1 MTGDDRAEARAVDP
15 EDPDWAGLDDAI
27 AGCLLRDVPAFDRR
41 IQGLRRRR
49 RQGRPWDRGLAAL
62 RADMARSSAAVARRR
77 AALPPLRYPED
88 LPVSAARAELVAAI
102 RAHPVVV
109 VCGDTGSGKSTQL
122 PKLCL
127 EAGLGVRGLV
137 GHTQPRRIAARSLAL
152 RIAEEL
158 DTRVG
163 EGVGFK
169 VRFHD
174 RVGADGHI
182 KLMTDGILL
191 AETQGDPDLLQYEA
205 LILDEAHERSL
216 NIDFLLGY
224 LKGLLARR
232 RDLKVIITSATIDP
246 DRLSRHFDDAPVVQV
261 EGRSHPVEVRYRPL
275 GRSDGEDEGRDY
287 TQGVVE
293 AVDELSREGPGDVL
307 VFLPGERQIRDAEE
321 ALRKHHP
328 AGVEI
333 LPLYARLSVAEQA
346 RVFAIGRKRRIV
358 LATNVAETSLTVPG
372 IRYVVDEGRARVS
385 RYSHR
390 SKVQR
395 LPVEA
400 VSRAS
405 ADQRKGRCGR
415 LGPGICI
422 RLYDAADYE
431 ARREHTEP
439 EIQRTNLAAVI
450 LQMAALGLGRVE
462 DFPFVDPPDGRYIR
476 DGYRLLEQLQAMDRA
491 KGLTALGRRL
501 ARLPLDP
508 KLGRMIL
515 AAQEGGGLRELLIIT
530 SALSVQDPRERPRD
544 KRAAADA
551 LHRESADPRSE
562 FLSYVGLWDFYHEQA
577 RHLSR
582 NKLRAL
588 CRERYLNAS
597 RMREWH
603 DVHQQVLGLL
613 HDQGV
618 QVEAAEADYETVHRA
633 VLTGLLGNIG
643 FKERDERYQ
652 GARNTTF
659 QIHPGTLLGK
669 RRPKWVVAGELVETN
684 RIYARVVAQVEPPWI
699 EAAGAHEVR
708 RRYHDPH
715 FEPRAGRVMAFERV
729 TLFGLPLASG
739 RRVDYQSIDSPEAR
753 AIYIREALVAGG
765 YRGRGAFAAHNRL
778 LVTELEELEHKSR
791 RRDIVVTPER
801 LFEFFDARVPA
812 DVASNRALDR
822 WLGTKNG
829 GGSRALHLSRED
841 LVEAMPEGVD
851 ARRFPEYLEV
861 DGQRL
866 PLTYRHAPGA
876 EEDGV
881 TLELPLPLLN
891 RVDTE
896 GVRWLVPGLFR
907 ELLEQLLRA
916 LPKHYRKRFVPV
928 PDFARAAA
936 DALPWGQGPL
946 GPALAAELKRM
957 TGTEVPEEEWRWDG
971 LPDHLRMR
979 FKLVDEDGGTLDT
992 GRDLAVLKA
1001 RWADRASAAFGG
1013 RGPAGWGR
1021 EDITHWDF
1029 GDLPEVVEEVRGSL
1043 TLRGY
1048 PALVDRGDRVALRL
1062 FDRAA
1067 TAHQE
1072 HRRGLRRLFALRFA
1086 PQLKQAARRIGDR
1099 EQMCLLYAAL
1109 GTTRHAADCDEL
1121 RTALVLAAVERTFM
1135 AEGTAVRSQ
1144 AEFERRASAG
1154 QGRLVKH
1161 LEDTGAMV
1169 VEILRLARE
1178 VALAIDDMPRSAM
1191 EDARRDLRGQL
1202 EGLVYPGFLLH
1213 TSARWLGHLPR
1224 FLHAMKV
1231 RTQRLLQQPDRDSRL
1246 GARLTPLE
1254 SRYLALRE
1262 REATTPGH
1270 GADVAETR
1278 WLLEELRV
1286 SLYAQ
1291 ELKTSVPVS
1300 IKKLERRLDELE
1312 LGLSG

>member
-1 MTGDDRAEARAVDP
+1 MDT
-15 EDPDWAGLDDAI
+15 EDPNWGALEDAA
-27 AGCLLRDVPAFDRR
+27 AGCLLRDAPAFGRR

-49 RQGRPWDRGLAAL
+49 RQGKPWDRGLAAL
-62 RADMARSSAAVARRR
+62 EADMERSRAAVARRR
-77 AALPPLRYPED
+77 AALPSLRYPED

-102 RAHPVVV
+102 RAHQVVV

-127 EAGLGVRGLV
+127 EAGLGVRGQV
-137 GHTQPRRIAARSLAL
+137 GHTQPRRIAARSLAA

-174 RVGADGHI
+174 RVGADSHI

-191 AETQGDPDLLQYEA
+191 AETQGDPLLLQYDA
-205 LILDEAHERSL
+205 IILDEAHERSL

-246 DRLSRHFDDAPVVQV
+246 ERLSRHFDDAPVIRV
-261 EGRSHPVEVRYRPL
+261 EGRSHAVEVRYRPL
-275 GRSDGEDEGRDY
+275 GRGEDGEEGRDF

-307 VFLPGERQIRDAEE
+307 VFLPGERQIREAEE

-328 AGVEI
+328 AGTEI
-333 LPLYARLSVAEQA
+333 LPLYARLSAAEQA
-346 RVFAIGRKRRIV
+346 RVFASGRGRRIV
-358 LATNVAETSLTVPG
+358 LSTNVAETSLTVPG
-372 IRYVVDEGRARVS
+372 IRYVVDEGRARIS

-400 VSRAS
+400 VSKAS

-415 LGPGICI
+415 LGPGVCI
-422 RLYDAADYE
+422 RLYDEADYE
-431 ARREHTEP
+431 ARPDHTEP

-462 DFPFVDPPDGRYIR
+462 HFPFVDAPDGRYIR
-476 DGYRLLEQLQAMDRA
+476 DGYRLLEQLQAIDRHH
-491 KGLTALGRRL
+491 GLTALGRRL

-515 AAQEGGGLRELLIIT
+515 AAEEGGGLRELLIIT
-530 SALSVQDPRERPRD
+530 SALSVQDPRERPQH
-544 KRAAADA
+544 KRAEADA
-551 LHRESADPRSE
+551 MHRETAHPRSE
-562 FLSYVGLWDFYHEQA
+562 FLSFVGLWDFYHEQA

-588 CRERYLNAS
+588 CRERYLNAA

-618 QVEAAEADYETVHRA
+618 QVKAGETDYETVHRA

-643 FKERDERYQ
+643 FKERDERYL

-669 RRPKWVVAGELVETN
+669 RRPKWVVAGELVETS
-684 RIYARVVAQVEPPWI
+684 RLYARVVAQVEPPWI

-708 RRYHDPH
+708 RSYQDPH
-715 FEPRAGRVMAFERV
+715 YEPRAGRVMAFERV
-729 TLFGLPLASG
+729 TLFGLPLVSG
-739 RRVDYQSIDSPEAR
+739 RRVDYQPIDPAAAR
-753 AIYIREALVAGG
+753 AIFIREALVEGG
-765 YRGRGAFAAHNRL
+765 YGGRGAFAVHNRR

-801 LFEFFDARVPA
+801 LFEFFDGRVPG

-822 WLGTKNG
+822 WLGGGGG
-829 GGSRALHLSRED
+829 GGSRALHLCRED
-841 LVEAMPEGVD
+841 LIDAMPEGVD

-866 PLTYRHAPGA
+866 SLTYRHTPGA
-876 EEDGV
+876 EDDGV
-881 TLELPLPLLN
+881 TLEVPLPLLN
-891 RVDTE
+891 RVDAE
-896 GVRWLVPGLFR
+896 AVRWLVPGLFR
-907 ELLEQLLRA
+907 ELLERLLRA

-936 DALPWGQGPL
+936 DALPWGEGPL
-946 GPALAAELKRM
+946 GPALAAELRRM
-957 TGTEVPEEEWRWDG
+957 TGAEVPEDQWRWDS

-979 FKLVDEDGGTLDT
+979 FELVGEEGETLDE
-992 GRDLAVLKA
+992 GRELAALKA
-1001 RWADRASAAFGG
+1001 RWADQASVAFGG
-1013 RGPAGWGR
+1013 RGRASWGR
-1021 EDITHWDF
+1021 EDITDWDF
-1029 GDLPEVVEEVRGSL
+1029 GDLPEVVEEARGSL
-1043 TLRGY
+1043 ILRGY
-1048 PALVDRGDRVALRL
+1048 PALVDCGDRVALRL
-1062 FDRAA
+1062 FDRAQA
-1067 TAHQE
+1067 AHRE

-1086 PQLKQAARRIGDR
+1086 PQLKQAARRIRDR

-1109 GTTRHAADCDEL
+1109 GTARHAADCDEL

-1135 AEGTAVRSQ
+1135 GEGQPVRNR
-1144 AEFERRASAG
+1144 AEFDRRASAG
-1154 QGRLVKH
+1154 QGRLVGQ
-1161 LEDTGAMV
+1161 LEDTGETV
-1169 VEILRLARE
+1169 LEILRLARG
-1178 VALAIDDMPRSAM
+1178 VARAMDGLAQAAPDA
-1191 EDARRDLRGQL
+1191 ARRDLQGQL
-1202 EGLVYPGFLLH
+1202 AGLVYPGFLLH
-1213 TSARWLGHLPR
+1213 TPARWLGHVPR
-1224 FLHAMKV
+1224 FLRAMEV
-1231 RTQRLLQQPDRDSRL
+1231 RIQRLAQQPDRDE
-1246 GARLTPLE
+1246 RLTALFAPLAE
-1254 SRYLALRE
+1254 RHRTLGE
-1262 REATTPGH
+1262 REAVTPEQE
-1270 GADVAETR
+1270 GAIAETR

-1286 SLYAQ
+1286 SLFAQ

-1300 IKKLERRLDELE
+1300 IKKLERRLEELE
-1312 LGLSG
+1312 QACP